1 MDFTVEGAKSIAYL
15 HENPMRVIDDIK
27 AEFHHC
33 ITGGVIGTKPLNQ
46 LIAKE
51 DDVTIIISDMTRFWM
66 RQDILCQLLVEYL
79 HDTLNIPFEQIAV
92 VIALGTHRMNSEEDK
107 RKLAGAYVYD
117 HVSVTDHDCD
127 SPTSSVS
134 APPPSAQRSVSIPW
148 RWAEKL
154 SASAVRSIISWQVT
168 AGAEKA

>member
-107 RKLAGAYVYD
+107 RKLG
-117 HVSVTDHDCD
+117 
-127 SPTSSVS
+127 
-134 APPPSAQRSVSIPW
+134 RSLCI
-148 RWAEKL
+148 
-154 SASAVRSIISWQVT
+154 
-168 AGAEKA
+168 